1 MRLRPL
7 GCAQTNREELM
18 AFSATNAAFEGFKVV
33 RRHPLALIFWALF
46 YAGIMIAG
54 LALVGG
60 SLIGLMS
67 AVEALETSGATS
79 PEANM
84 PVLAGY
90 MTVFAIIVP
99 VSLIASAMIY
109 AAVSRAVLRPTESAF
124 GYLRLGMD
132 EVRVLVVSL
141 ALFVVFMVLGSVV
154 VGIIGVVAGITTAA
168 DMPALW
174 LLVVLLVC
182 AAIAL
187 FAWLGVRLSLAIP
200 ITMAERR
207 IAIFDSF
214 AFTKG
219 RFWPL
224 LGMALLAFVM
234 SMVVGLL
241 GSLVALPV
249 QLATGGLESLA
260 ELEGES
266 LQVIVQTAWPAIAAW
281 VVVNAVMSA
290 LQVAVL
296 YAPFSAAYRD
306 LKGGLTDAPA
316 LG

>member
-1 MRLRPL
+1 
-7 GCAQTNREELM
+7 M
-18 AFSATNAAFEGFKVV
+18 AFSATDAAFEGFRVV
-33 RRHPLALIFWALF
+33 RRHPMALIFWALF
-46 YAGIMIAG
+46 YAVMLVAA
-54 LALVGG
+54 LAMVGG
-60 SLIGLMS
+60 SVIGLMN
-67 AVEALETSGATS
+67 AAETLEASGATS
-79 PEANM
+79 PEAFM
-84 PVLAGY
+84 PALASYMAIFAVVL
-90 MTVFAIIVP
+90 P

-132 EVRVLVVSL
+132 EVRVLVVSIV
-141 ALFVVFMVLGSVV
+141 LFIVFTVLMVVVF
-154 VGIIGVVAGITTAA
+154 GIIGAVIGMTAAA

-187 FAWLGVRLSLAIP
+187 FVWLAVRLSLAIP

-214 AFTKG
+214 AVTKG

-224 LGMALLAFVM
+224 LGMALLAGVM
-234 SMVVGLL
+234 SIVVSLL
-241 GSLVALPV
+241 GSLVGMPL
-249 QLATGGLESLA
+249 QLATGGLQGLS

-266 LQVIVQTAWPAIAAW
+266 IPVILQAAWPAIAVW
-281 VVVNAVMSA
+281 VVINAIMYA
-290 LQVAVL
+290 LQVAVV

-306 LKGGLTDAPA
+306 IKGGEPSAAVFD
-316 LG
+316 